1 LQVRQAAQC
10 ILAAHLRLPPGVV
23 RTVTQ
28 HRPPSPRQAF
38 WPGISL
44 DLSGAVLVNFQFASV
59 SVRTAWFNRV
69 TFHGNAGFDMA
80 SFHGKAFFEGATFE
94 HDAQFHRAT
103 FHGNAQF
110 DRASFQGDA
119 WFHEATF
126 QGYAVFYGATFKGDA
141 QFPRATLQGDVV
153 FETATFQRDA
163 QFTNATFTSEKGVEG
178 VVGAQVLL
186 LDNPDLNKSRVWPYG
201 CTVRPDPADPT
212 RGTLVLAEQVEEPEP
227 AIPSSDLAGR

>member
-1 LQVRQAAQC
+1 
-10 ILAAHLRLPPGVV
+10 
-23 RTVTQ
+23 
-28 HRPPSPRQAF
+28 
-38 WPGISL
+38 
-44 DLSGAVLVNFQFASV
+44 
-59 SVRTAWFNRV
+59 
-69 TFHGNAGFDMA
+69 M
-80 SFHGKAFFEGATFE
+80 
-94 HDAQFHRAT
+94 
-103 FHGNAQF
+103 
-110 DRASFQGDA
+110 
-119 WFHEATF
+119 
-126 QGYAVFYGATFKGDA
+126 FYGATFKGDA

-186 LDNPDLNKSRVWPYG
+186 LDNRDLNKSRVWPYG